1 MSGAA
6 RSGVLAVVTMVLAV
20 LLGGPAAG
28 QEPGDPAPPKID
40 VASVRV
46 GPGQAQL
53 VLGTADLPPGSGSG
67 LRVSADGVPLTARIT
82 AQLPA
87 PGTTGDP
94 AAAPTRAVMLV
105 LDASGSMGEAG
116 IAAAL
121 LAASSY
127 LRTLPSDVQVGLV
140 TFADRAQL
148 LLAPTT
154 DRAAVDAAL
163 AGVRAGGNTAL
174 LDAVVLAVDALAA
187 TDPGPAAGFRLLVL
201 SDGIDTVSTTSEDA
215 ARALLAD
222 RRIAADVVAFRY
234 AAGDTTT
241 LDALAGAAA
250 GQVISAED
258 TPQLAGAFDTIARTF
273 YQRVE
278 IELDVPAELAG
289 RTAELTVAMGGATT
303 VTTVNFAVIPVPSW
317 VLLVLL
323 AAIFAAVL
331 LIGLMLAGS
340 LGAPDRG
347 RLLAE
352 RITRY
357 GPRHVAAAA
366 VDGKASRTAVG
377 LVDRLLQT
385 SSVEDR
391 LAERLDLA
399 AIRRRPAEWAL
410 LCAAVGAALA
420 ALLTVLTGSAP
431 VGVVAGLLLGWLGMR
446 LYVGFRIGR
455 RRAAYAEQLPDVLQL
470 VAGSLQAGFSL
481 AQALDA
487 VVRQDNQPAAGEI
500 SRALAETRIGVGL
513 EDALARVAVRMA
525 SEDTT
530 WVVMAIRIQ
539 REVGGNLAEVL
550 LTTVGTV
557 RERAALHRHVRALSA
572 EGRLSAYILIA
583 LPIGVGGFLFT
594 IRGEYM
600 RPLFSTAIGLIMV
613 VTAGLMLAIGSWWMS
628 KLIKVEV

>member
-1 MSGAA
+1 MRA
-6 RSGVLAVVTMVLAV
+6 RSGVLAVVTAVLAI
-20 LLGGPAAG
+20 LLVGPAAAR
-28 QEPGDPAPPKID
+28 EPGDPPPPKLD
-40 VASVRV
+40 VTSVRV
-46 GPGQAQL
+46 APGQAQL
-53 VLGTADLPPGSGSG
+53 VLGTADLPPGSGAG
-67 LRVSADGVPLTARIT
+67 LRVSADGVSLPARIT

-94 AAAPTRAVMLV
+94 AAAPPRAVMLV

-148 LLAPTT
+148 LLVPTT
-154 DRAAVDAAL
+154 DRDAVDGAL

-174 LDAVVLAVDALAA
+174 LDAVVVAVDALAA
-187 TDPGPAAGFRLLVL
+187 VDPEPAAARILVL
-201 SDGIDTVSTTSEDA
+201 SDGLDTVSTTSQDA
-215 ARALLAD
+215 ARSLLAT
-222 RRIAADVVAFRY
+222 RRIATDVVAFRY
-234 AAGDTTT
+234 AGGDTDTPG
-241 LDALAGAAA
+241 ALAGAAG
-250 GQVISAED
+250 GQVLPAED
-258 TPQLAGAFDTIARTF
+258 APQLAGAFDTIARTF

-278 IELDVPAELAG
+278 VELDVPAGLAG
-289 RTAELTVAMGGATT
+289 RTVELTVTMGGATT
-303 VTTVNFAVIPVPSW
+303 VATVAFAVVPVPSW
-317 VLLVLL
+317 VLFVLL

-331 LIGLMLAGS
+331 LTALMLAGS
-340 LGAPDRG
+340 LSTGDRG
-347 RLLAE
+347 RLLVD

-357 GPRHVAAAA
+357 GPAQVAAAA
-366 VDGKASRTAVG
+366 TDGRASRSAVG
-377 LVDRLLQT
+377 LVSRLLQN
-385 SSVEDR
+385 SGMEDR

-420 ALLTVLTGSAP
+420 AVLTVVTGIAP
-431 VGVVAGLLLGWLGMR
+431 VGVVAGLVLGWLGMR
-446 LYVGFRIGR
+446 AYVGYCTGR
-455 RRAAYAEQLPDVLQL
+455 RRAAFAEQLPDVLQL
-470 VAGSLQAGFSL
+470 VAGSLQSGFSL

-487 VVRQDNQPAAGEI
+487 VVRQDDQPAAGEI

-525 SEDTT
+525 SQDLT

-557 RERAALHRHVRALSA
+557 RERAHLHRHVRALSA

-583 LPIGVGGFLFT
+583 LPVGVGAFLLL

-600 RPLFSTAIGLIMV
+600 RPLFTTAIGLVMV
-613 VTAGLMLAIGSWWMS
+613 AAATAMLAVGSWWMS
-628 KLIKVEV
+628 RLIKVEV